1 MLAVVPEQI
10 EVVPEINAVGKAFTV
25 TIAEPVRVWLQ
36 DGVPEEVTLTKAY
49 VLFAVNDGVVIELVP
64 DPFNT
69 IV

>member
-10 EVVPEINAVGKAFTV
+10 EVVPDIDAVGKAFTV

-36 DGVPEEVTLTKAY
+36 VGVADEATLTKAY
-49 VLFAVNDGVVIELVP
+49 VLFAVNDGVVTEFVP